1 VSTVAIVVTFN
12 SVRYISQCL
21 ESLVGSLPSLH
32 IVVVDNASHDGTV
45 DVVRQRF
52 PQVTCIETGS
62 NLGYAG
68 GNNVGLRYALTNDYE
83 FALIANPDCTFS
95 EGCVATLVA
104 TLQDRPEVAAV
115 CPLIFRGDGRT
126 LWYSGAETDLRKG
139 STPHRTELPSA
150 SRDSNIIMTGRAYGC
165 AMLVRLSALKRIG
178 LFDERYFLYYED
190 AEWSA
195 RCATK
200 GLYVAVALGAIARH
214 DMGHGT
220 ADMSPTYHYYMTRN
234 RLMLV
239 GQCSGRVWAALPSCF
254 RTSVQNLAST
264 KRRSFRQAM
273 ILLGPIM
280 KGYIDF
286 ARGRT
291 GCQPVTF
298 GWWPLRDQAVLKPGT
313 DSSTVQ

>member
-1 VSTVAIVVTFN
+1 MSAVAIVVTFN
-12 SVRYISQCL
+12 SGRYISQCL
-21 ESLVGSLPSLH
+21 ESLVGSLPSRH
-32 IVVVDNASHDGTV
+32 IVVVDNASSDGTV
-45 DVVRQRF
+45 DVVRQGF

-68 GNNVGLRYALTNDYE
+68 GNNVGLRYALANDYE
-83 FALIANPDCTFS
+83 FALIANPDCTFGES
-95 EGCVATLVA
+95 CVATLVA
-104 TLQDRPEVAAV
+104 ALQDRPEVAAV

-126 LWYSGAETDLRKG
+126 LWYAGAELDLRQG
-139 STPHRTELPSA
+139 SSPHRTDLPPA
-150 SRDSNIIMTGRAYGC
+150 SRDSEIIMTGRAYGC
-165 AMLVRLSALKRIG
+165 AMLVRLSAIERVG
-178 LFDERYFLYYED
+178 LLDERYFLYYEE

-195 RCATK
+195 RCARV
-200 GLYVAVALGAIARH
+200 GLYVAVAPGAIARH

-239 GQCSGRVWAALPSCF
+239 RQYSGRVWAALPSCF
-254 RTSVQNLAST
+254 RASLQNLAST

-273 ILLGPIM
+273 VQLGPIM

-291 GCQPVTF
+291 GCQAVTF
-298 GWWPLRDQAVLKPGT
+298 SWWPLRDRPVLKPGT
-313 DSSTVQ
+313 DSSTV